1 MPEVRKD
8 FEVDGYEGF
17 ISGAYFYGEGLPMYT
32 FLIPEYRGVSED
44 GESQWSYKI
53 PLYDE
58 NGEPTGE
65 YEQGVTTNYNY
76 ATQTTSRKLKG
87 NATPWVY
94 GGFNTAFY
102 AYGFDFSIAFD
113 YQIGGQV
120 YDSGYASYMS
130 SPSGSSV
137 GNNYHVDLLKAWTKG
152 SNEDSQIPRFQ
163 YDDQYTTATSD
174 RFLTDAS
181 YLNIS
186 NINFGYTLPAKW
198 WNNKIQG
205 IRLYVA
211 CDNVYYWPRRKGLDP
226 RQSFSGGTT
235 NVNYSPIRTISGGV
249 TLTF

>member
-1 MPEVRKD
+1 M
-8 FEVDGYEGF
+8 
-17 ISGAYFYGEGLPMYT
+17 L
-32 FLIPEYRGVSED
+32 
-44 GESQWSYKI
+44 
-53 PLYDE
+53 
-58 NGEPTGE
+58 N
-65 YEQGVTTNYNY
+65 
-76 ATQTTSRKLKG
+76 
-87 NATPWVY
+87 
-94 GGFNTAFY
+94 
-102 AYGFDFSIAFD
+102 
-113 YQIGGQV
+113 
-120 YDSGYASYMS
+120 
-130 SPSGSSV
+130 
-137 GNNYHVDLLKAWTKG
+137 AWTKG

-186 NINFGYTLPAKW
+186 NINLGYTLPAKW

-211 CDNVYYWPRRKGLDP
+211 CDNVYYWSRRKGLDP